1 MSNQNFETALRQE
14 IRKLAKKKLA
24 EGMLEETVVNWMLD
38 KVSNF
43 VKGHFNSV
51 KDYQYARLMSDPK
64 FKGLHKRFGMSE
76 KDFMS
81 KATTL
86 IKKDPK
92 AFIDILAYD
101 VRKGSFAKY
110 FS

>member
-1 MSNQNFETALRQE
+1 MSNQNFEEVLRQE
-14 IRKLAKKKLA
+14 VRRLAKKKMA

-38 KVSNF
+38 KVGSF
-43 VKGHFNSV
+43 VKSHFNHV
-51 KDYQYARLMSDPK
+51 KDYQYARLMADPK
-64 FKGLHKRFGMSE
+64 FKGLHKKFGMSE

-86 IKKDPK
+86 MKKDPQR
-92 AFIDILAYD
+92 FMDILAYD